1 MLYTVM
7 GARTWVQGLGLG
19 FQGRGQGL
27 VLQGLGQGLVFF
39 QGQGLDLLSKAKDMS
54 FKAKAKDLKIVLK
67 DYLSQVFE
75 SLAIQ
80 NTSTR
85 SNNMVGHSLCTLP

>member
-1 MLYTVM
+1 
-7 GARTWVQGLGLG
+7 
-19 FQGRGQGL
+19 
-27 VLQGLGQGLVFF
+27 
-39 QGQGLDLLSKAKDMS
+39 MS

-80 NTSTR
+80 NTPTR
-85 SNNMVGHSLCTLP
+85 SNNTVGHSLCTLP